1 MEKKAKPKALKIAA
15 PSGVW
20 GSIAQD
26 SAIKEWT
33 ADLSRLMKLP
43 YSLPDWA
50 IAGHGVMIEA
60 QEEADARDLI
70 HRVAGEAGMALHI
83 LDSNGVIGNF
93 PQWFDSLVAGEPAIV
108 YMGAGPWQGE
118 KFAEKHPNAPHSQ
131 FDEEQ
136 CRQFRAELKS
146 LMADKL
152 PGELIIL
159 VTVISSVQ
167 QMDVSLR
174 SAGLFDRR
182 IQMPKI
188 PDEGLAAAFIEEI
201 GRENCG
207 PTILEQAS
215 KVGCLLKHEYPDR
228 RRRLL
233 MQKAMQRLSWRHS
246 RLLTF
251 DDMVRFASYGTSD
264 MDTELHDPEQM
275 RRAAIHEAGHALVS
289 HMNSRHQTPPEYC
302 SILPRDETHG
312 IVVSAFDGY
321 ERNNNDLS
329 YRDMAY
335 KIRVMLA
342 GRAAEHLIL
351 GSEEVSAKGASSDL
365 ENATEISHS
374 MLGLWG
380 LSDVQGCD
388 SMAGSNLTVILG
400 EPSASELSR
409 VEAMSRKFLQKQF
422 EETLA
427 ILRLHR
433 AYLDR
438 LIQALTERQFLLQ
451 SDLLALHASVSPTST
466 V

>member
-1 MEKKAKPKALKIAA
+1 MAKKANLKALKTAV
-15 PSGVW
+15 SRGVW

-26 SAIKEWT
+26 SAIKEWA

-43 YSLPDWA
+43 YSLPDWV
-50 IAGHGVMIEA
+50 IAGQGVLIEA
-60 QEEADARDLI
+60 QVEVDARDLI

-83 LDSNGVIGNF
+83 LDSNEVIGNF

-108 YMGAGPWQGE
+108 YLRAGPWHGE
-118 KFAEKHPNAPHSQ
+118 KFAEKHLDAPHSQ

-136 CRQFRAELKS
+136 CRHFRTELKS
-146 LMADKL
+146 LMTDKL

-159 VTVISSVQ
+159 VTVISSVEQ
-167 QMDVSLR
+167 IDVSLR
-174 SAGLFDRR
+174 SAGLFDRQ

-188 PDEGLAAAFIEEI
+188 SDEGLAIGFIEEI
-201 GRENCG
+201 GRDNCG
-207 PTILEQAS
+207 PTILEQTS
-215 KVGCLLKHEYPDR
+215 KVGCLLRHEYPDR

-264 MDTELHDPEQM
+264 IDTELHDSEKM
-275 RRAAIHEAGHALVS
+275 KRVVIHEAGHALVS

-302 SILPRDETHG
+302 SIMPRAETHG
-312 IVVSAFDGY
+312 IVVSAFDRY
-321 ERNNNDLS
+321 KRNSDVS
-329 YRDMAY
+329 YRDMVY

-351 GSEEVSAKGASSDL
+351 GSEEVSAKGATSDL
-365 ENATEISHS
+365 EIATEISHS

-380 LSDVQGCD
+380 LSDVQGSD
-388 SMAGSNLTVILG
+388 SLAGSNLAVILG

-427 ILRLHR
+427 ILRQNR
-433 AYLDR
+433 AYLDL
-438 LIQALTERQFLLQ
+438 LIHALIERQFLLQ
-451 SDLLALHASVSPTST
+451 SDLLALHASVSPKS
-466 V
+466 